1 IIITDDRARII
12 KANLAYEKILGY
24 SAHEIIGK
32 HARYLRSSKHNSA
45 FYHSLWQQVYEK
57 GSWQGE
63 VWIRHKKG
71 HVVPIWLSISTQQ
84 NASGKKNYYI
94 GVMYDISEQKH
105 YNERINFLAHYDAL
119 TLLPNRTLFTDRLQQ
134 SITYAKR
141 NKFKFALLFIDLDDF
156 KHVNDSR
163 GHLIGDELLRKVATK
178 LSSIMRATD
187 TVFRLGG
194 DEFTILTETENDI
207 NEDKVSYIAT
217 KVLDTISKPIDLS
230 GEKVHISASIGIT
243 LYPDDGDDI
252 ESLLK
257 HADMAM
263 YRSKESGRNNFLFYT
278 QEMSK
283 RVQERIL
290 LHTDLRQALQDHRL
304 QFYYQPIIDIQT
316 KSYVGAEALLRWKH
330 ADLGWVPPQ
339 KFISIAEDSDLILE
353 LGEWALLQ
361 ACQQLKLWLNAGIN
375 PGVLSVNVSG
385 KQLIRGDFLKIT
397 KDILEKTNCPPEK
410 IILEMT
416 ESFIM
421 KESEG
426 AIITLNKLRELGL
439 GVAIDDFGT
448 GYSSLSY
455 LKRLPV
461 TNLKVDKSFVQ
472 DLPGDANVVEITRAI
487 FSMGSA
493 LGLNI
498 VFEGVETRQQHDF
511 LLAEK
516 CKFVQG
522 FHYAKPMSSE
532 LFSKYLQDAE
542 YLLDLTD

>member
-1 IIITDDRARII
+1 
-12 KANLAYEKILGY
+12 
-24 SAHEIIGK
+24 
-32 HARYLRSSKHNSA
+32 
-45 FYHSLWQQVYEK
+45 
-57 GSWQGE
+57 
-63 VWIRHKKG
+63 
-71 HVVPIWLSISTQQ
+71 
-84 NASGKKNYYI
+84 
-94 GVMYDISEQKH
+94 
-105 YNERINFLAHYDAL
+105 
-119 TLLPNRTLFTDRLQQ
+119 
-134 SITYAKR
+134 
-141 NKFKFALLFIDLDDF
+141 
-156 KHVNDSR
+156 
-163 GHLIGDELLRKVATK
+163 
-178 LSSIMRATD
+178 
-187 TVFRLGG
+187 
-194 DEFTILTETENDI
+194 
-207 NEDKVSYIAT
+207 
-217 KVLDTISKPIDLS
+217 
-230 GEKVHISASIGIT
+230 
-243 LYPDDGDDI
+243 
-252 ESLLK
+252 
-257 HADMAM
+257 MAM

-361 ACQQLKLWLNAGIN
+361 ACQQLRLWLNAGIN

-385 KQLIRGDFLKIT
+385 KQLIRGDFLEIT
-397 KDILEKTNCPPEK
+397 KDILEKTNCPPKK
-410 IILEMT
+410 ITLEMT